1 MRLLYLA
8 VFLIA
13 QILFASE
20 LVILRNGVRIDAESR
35 TVEGSSVF
43 LLQKN
48 GMTVIVDQSELYV
61 PPAAPVAAVL
71 AVQPQGQYD
80 DPSLSTVQSMIN
92 QAAERHGL
100 PASLVHAVASAESG
114 YQQKARS
121 GMGAIGVMQL
131 MPATAR
137 YMGADPSDPA
147 QNIDAGTR
155 LLRELLLKYEGRP
168 NQLALA
174 LAAYN
179 AGPGAVDRFGQSVPP
194 FAETRNYVKRIK
206 GLAGTDTSAPLVS
219 APTQQIFRQVEVIDG
234 HEVVRYTDQAPA
246 AP

>member
-1 MRLLYLA
+1 MRLLSFF
-8 VFLIA
+8 FLSKL
-13 QILFASE
+13 LFASE
-20 LVILRNGVRIDAESR
+20 LVILRNGLRLEVESR
-35 TVEGSSVF
+35 STEGDNVF
-43 LLQKN
+43 LIQKN
-48 GMTVIVDQSELYV
+48 GMTTIVDKSELYV

-71 AVQPQGQYD
+71 AIQPQAMED
-80 DPSLSTVQSMIN
+80 DPSLSAVHNMIN
-92 QAAERHGL
+92 EAAERHGL

-137 YMGADPSDPA
+137 YMGADPSDTA

-155 LLRELLLKYEGRP
+155 LLRTLLLKYEGSP

-179 AGPGAVDRFGQSVPP
+179 AGPGAVDRFGGVPP
-194 FAETRNYVKRIK
+194 YVETQRYVHQVMQRFRK
-206 GLAGTDTSAPLVS
+206 
-219 APTQQIFRQVEVIDG
+219 TQ
-234 HEVVRYTDQAPA
+234 
-246 AP
+246 

>member
-1 MRLLYLA
+1 MRLLSFF
-8 VFLIA
+8 FLTKL
-13 QILFASE
+13 LFASE
-20 LVILRNGVRIDAESR
+20 LVILRNGLRLEVESR
-35 TVEGSSVF
+35 STEGDNVF
-43 LLQKN
+43 LIQKN
-48 GMTVIVDQSELYV
+48 GMTTIVDKSELYV

-71 AVQPQGQYD
+71 AIEPQAMED
-80 DPSLSTVQSMIN
+80 DPSLSAVHNMIN
-92 QAAERHGL
+92 EAAERHGL

-137 YMGADPSDPA
+137 YMGADPSDTA

-155 LLRELLLKYEGRP
+155 LLRTLLLKYEGSP

-179 AGPGAVDRFGQSVPP
+179 AGPGAVDRFGGVPP
-194 FAETRNYVKRIK
+194 YVETQRYVHQVMQRFRK
-206 GLAGTDTSAPLVS
+206 
-219 APTQQIFRQVEVIDG
+219 TQ
-234 HEVVRYTDQAPA
+234 
-246 AP
+246 

>member
-1 MRLLYLA
+1 MRLLSFF
-8 VFLIA
+8 FLTKL
-13 QILFASE
+13 LFASE
-20 LVILRNGVRIDAESR
+20 LVILRNGLRLEVESR
-35 TVEGSSVF
+35 STEGDNVF
-43 LLQKN
+43 LIQKN
-48 GMTVIVDQSELYV
+48 GMTTIVDKSELYV

-71 AVQPQGQYD
+71 AIQPQAMED
-80 DPSLSTVQSMIN
+80 DPSLSAVHNMIN
-92 QAAERHGL
+92 EAAERHGL

-137 YMGADPSDPA
+137 YMGADPSDTA

-155 LLRELLLKYEGRP
+155 LLRTLLLKYEGSP

-179 AGPGAVDRFGQSVPP
+179 AGPGAVDRFGGVPP
-194 FAETRNYVKRIK
+194 YVETQRYVHQVMQRFRK
-206 GLAGTDTSAPLVS
+206 
-219 APTQQIFRQVEVIDG
+219 TQ
-234 HEVVRYTDQAPA
+234 
-246 AP
+246 

>member
-1 MRLLYLA
+1 MRLLSFF
-8 VFLIA
+8 FLTKL
-13 QILFASE
+13 LFASE
-20 LVILRNGVRIDAESR
+20 LVILRNGLRLEVESHS
-35 TVEGSSVF
+35 TEGDSVF
-43 LLQKN
+43 LIQKN
-48 GMTVIVDQSELYV
+48 GMTTIVDKSELYV

-71 AVQPQGQYD
+71 AIQPQAMED
-80 DPSLSTVQSMIN
+80 DPSLSAVHNMIN
-92 QAAERHGL
+92 EAAERHGL

-137 YMGADPSDPA
+137 YMGADPSDTA

-155 LLRELLLKYEGRP
+155 LLRTLLLKYEGSP

-179 AGPGAVDRFGQSVPP
+179 AGPGAVDRFGGVPP
-194 FAETRNYVKRIK
+194 YVETQRYVHQVIQRFRK
-206 GLAGTDTSAPLVS
+206 
-219 APTQQIFRQVEVIDG
+219 TQ
-234 HEVVRYTDQAPA
+234 
-246 AP
+246 

>member
-1 MRLLYLA
+1 MRLLSFF
-8 VFLIA
+8 FLTKL
-13 QILFASE
+13 LFASE
-20 LVILRNGVRIDAESR
+20 LVILRNGLRLEVESR
-35 TVEGSSVF
+35 STEGDNVF
-43 LLQKN
+43 LIQKN
-48 GMTVIVDQSELYV
+48 GMTTIVDKSELYV

-71 AVQPQGQYD
+71 AIEPQAMED
-80 DPSLSTVQSMIN
+80 DPSLSAVHNMIN
-92 QAAERHGL
+92 EAAERHGL

-137 YMGADPSDPA
+137 YMGADPSDTA

-155 LLRELLLKYEGRP
+155 LLRTLLLKYEGSP

-179 AGPGAVDRFGQSVPP
+179 AGPGAVDRFGGVPP
-194 FAETRNYVKRIK
+194 YVETQRYVHQVIQRFRK
-206 GLAGTDTSAPLVS
+206 
-219 APTQQIFRQVEVIDG
+219 TQ
-234 HEVVRYTDQAPA
+234 
-246 AP
+246 

>member
-1 MRLLYLA
+1 MRLLSFF
-8 VFLIA
+8 FLTKL
-13 QILFASE
+13 LFASE
-20 LVILRNGVRIDAESR
+20 LVILRNGLRLEVESR
-35 TVEGSSVF
+35 STEGDNVF
-43 LLQKN
+43 LIQKN
-48 GMTVIVDQSELYV
+48 GMTTIVDKSELYV

-71 AVQPQGQYD
+71 AIQPQAMED
-80 DPSLSTVQSMIN
+80 DPSLSAVHNMIN
-92 QAAERHGL
+92 EAAERHGL

-137 YMGADPSDPA
+137 YMGADPSDTA

-155 LLRELLLKYEGRP
+155 LLRTLLLKYEGSP

-179 AGPGAVDRFGQSVPP
+179 AGPGAVDRFGGVPP
-194 FAETRNYVKRIK
+194 YVETQRYVHQVIQRFRK
-206 GLAGTDTSAPLVS
+206 
-219 APTQQIFRQVEVIDG
+219 TQ
-234 HEVVRYTDQAPA
+234 
-246 AP
+246 